1 MFIDPCAPVRSASV
15 TYVIKMALKA
25 WVAIRNW
32 KLLII
37 IMIISE
43 VICEINQYW
52 NLYVFLY
59 HQAVLSLLS
68 RLALP
73 LLYNKTNTYINVDFV
88 QLQLD
93 I

>member
-1 MFIDPCAPVRSASV
+1 
-15 TYVIKMALKA
+15 
-25 WVAIRNW
+25 
-32 KLLII
+32 
-37 IMIISE
+37 MIISE